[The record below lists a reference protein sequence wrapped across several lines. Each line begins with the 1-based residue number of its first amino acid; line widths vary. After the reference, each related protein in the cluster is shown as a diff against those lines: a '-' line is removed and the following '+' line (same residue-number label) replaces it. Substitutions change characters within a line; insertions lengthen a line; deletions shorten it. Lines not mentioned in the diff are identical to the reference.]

1 MQGGR
6 FGDSS
11 YGSGERIVRW
21 QEGTAH
27 LAIGAP
33 KSTMSTWK
41 MAATGRV
48 EMRVLRKFC
57 KELRHREKV

>member
-1 MQGGR
+1 MRGGK
-6 FGDSS
+6 FGDGS
-11 YGSGERIVRW
+11 YGFGEQIVHWR
-21 QEGTAH
+21 EGAAH
-27 LAIGAP
+27 LVIGAP

-57 KELRHREKV
+57 KELRHREEV